1 MQIKEL
7 LEAVKGQE
15 ISVEEAMERLKDLPY
30 EELPY
35 AKVDHHR
42 QLRTGFP
49 EVVFGLGKTP
59 EQMAEIFAVL
69 FGKHRKALATRATQ
83 EQFAAVRAR
92 VPQAEYD
99 AVSRTI
105 TAAEQPWEEIG
116 RVAVCCGGTA
126 DLPVAEEAVVTARM
140 CGAAVERFYD
150 IGVSGIHRLLV
161 ALPEIRKAHVVVVAA
176 GMEGA
181 LPSVLAGQIDKPV
194 IAIPTSVGYG
204 ANFGGVSSLL
214 TMLNS
219 CAAGIGVVNIDNG
232 FGGGYLAAQIN
243 RLAQEGKGG
252 HG

>member
-59 EQMAEIFAVL
+59 EQMAEIFSVL

-150 IGVSGIHRLLV
+150 IGVSGIHRLLA

-181 LPSVLAGQIDKPV
+181 LPSVLAGQLDKPV

>member
-1 MQIKEL
+1 M
-7 LEAVKGQE
+7 
-15 ISVEEAMERLKDLPY
+15 
-30 EELPY
+30 
-35 AKVDHHR
+35 
-42 QLRTGFP
+42 
-49 EVVFGLGKTP
+49 
-59 EQMAEIFAVL
+59 

-150 IGVSGIHRLLV
+150 IGVSGIHRLLA

>member
-161 ALPEIRKAHVVVVAA
+161 ALPEIRKGHVVVVAA

-181 LPSVLAGQIDKPV
+181 LPSVLAGTLIK
-194 IAIPTSVGYG
+194 
-204 ANFGGVSSLL
+204 
-214 TMLNS
+214 
-219 CAAGIGVVNIDNG
+219 
-232 FGGGYLAAQIN
+232 
-243 RLAQEGKGG
+243 R
-252 HG
+252 